1 MRRGEGI
8 RRRTDKGDKGVNR
21 VRVWLMRTCC
31 RIYKWWYMLYTC
43 PVPCSPGSEDRR
55 VSPLTHRRPCATTHR
70 LTGHLTGHLT
80 GNLTGRLTGNLTG
93 NLTGRLTGNLTGHLT
108 GRWWWQLLQGPGRTS
123 AGLGS
128 PIAWEPPP
136 AAADEAT
143 AARG

>member
-55 VSPLTHRRPCATTHR
+55 VPPLTHRRPCATTHR
-70 LTGHLTGHLT
+70 LNGHLT
-80 GNLTGRLTGNLTG
+80 GNLTGRLTG
-93 NLTGRLTGNLTGHLT
+93 
-108 GRWWWQLLQGPGRTS
+108 RWWKQLLRGPGRKS